1 MLVPL
6 VLKVLFSTFGTKSTM
21 KQIKITV
28 SDEMYA
34 AIEKE
39 AKTNLRSVANQTKLL
54 LSQVVPLVPKV
65 PKSTT
70 ETPPSPPES
79 STKSTKG
86 TESTTPQEETK
97 AEKIE
102 RMRREIEEKRKNKPL
117 TIPTSKA

>member
-1 MLVPL
+1 
-6 VLKVLFSTFGTKSTM
+6 M
-21 KQIKITV
+21 KQIKITI

-34 AIEKE
+34 IIEQQ

-54 LSQVVPLVPKV
+54 LSEVVPLVPKV

-70 ETPPSPPES
+70 ETPPQS

-86 TESTTPQEETK
+86 TESTTTEETK

-102 RMRREIEEKRKNKPL
+102 RMRREIEEKRKNKQPL
-117 TIPTSKA
+117 TIPTAKA